1 MKIRKGLIV
10 AIELIA
16 VLVVVLFLVGPFVG
30 IPTNYIIYGPNV
42 ASGIG
47 SKLLCSSIYVTGY
60 SREQAF
66 NDLVQYSSILE
77 QLTIEYNDESRTV
90 TTSLFGIQEK
100 SASALP
106 NLGCTVNYE
115 GHTQRQELVTQ
126 AGTKNQA
133 PWPLGSGVATIDANM
148 QRLIESLV
156 ASDNAAGLN
165 TRALLVAYDG
175 AVIGEAYDQEATA
188 SSPLLG
194 WSMAKSL
201 MAVALGN
208 LEYRGLLDL
217 DQAPGFSE
225 WNDERKQI
233 SLVDM
238 LNMAD
243 GLEFSEEYDPGD
255 DATAML
261 FTEPSA
267 SAYVMQ
273 QGALHK
279 PGAFFNYSSGT
290 ANLLSKVH
298 QDTLGSP
305 QIAYDDFREN
315 IFLPMGF
322 QDAVFETDASG
333 LFVGSSYF
341 YASAQDW
348 ARLGQVML
356 NDGTINGQRIVSAD
370 WVQTATS
377 PNQTEN
383 DKAYG
388 YQWWLNRGNER
399 LRFENLPADMY
410 YASGNRR
417 QFIMVFPSHNV
428 VIVRLGWSS
437 GPYPIGDNFGKILE
451 SL

>member
-16 VLVVVLFLVGPFVG
+16 VLVVVLFLVGPFLG
-30 IPTNYIIYGPNV
+30 IPANYIIYGPNV

-115 GHTQRQELVTQ
+115 GHTQRQELITQ
-126 AGTKNQA
+126 AGPKNQA
-133 PWPLGSGVATIDANM
+133 PWPLGNGVATIDANM

-165 TRALLVAYDG
+165 TRALLVAHDG
-175 AVIGEAYDQEATA
+175 AVIAEAYDQEANA

-243 GLEFSEEYDPGD
+243 
-255 DATAML
+255 
-261 FTEPSA
+261 
-267 SAYVMQ
+267 
-273 QGALHK
+273 
-279 PGAFFNYSSGT
+279 
-290 ANLLSKVH
+290 
-298 QDTLGSP
+298 
-305 QIAYDDFREN
+305 
-315 IFLPMGF
+315 
-322 QDAVFETDASG
+322 
-333 LFVGSSYF
+333 
-341 YASAQDW
+341 
-348 ARLGQVML
+348 
-356 NDGTINGQRIVSAD
+356 
-370 WVQTATS
+370 
-377 PNQTEN
+377 
-383 DKAYG
+383 
-388 YQWWLNRGNER
+388 
-399 LRFENLPADMY
+399 
-410 YASGNRR
+410 
-417 QFIMVFPSHNV
+417 
-428 VIVRLGWSS
+428 
-437 GPYPIGDNFGKILE
+437 
-451 SL
+451 